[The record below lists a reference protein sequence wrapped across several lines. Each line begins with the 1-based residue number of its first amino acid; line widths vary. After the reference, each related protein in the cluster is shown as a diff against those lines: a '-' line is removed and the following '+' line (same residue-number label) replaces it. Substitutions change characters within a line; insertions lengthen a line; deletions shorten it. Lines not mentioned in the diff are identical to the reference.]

1 MKTMS
6 SDQAIK
12 LIYEAQRQLN
22 RAYETLHDVAYGQ
35 NSSFTPEETDQIRT
49 ALFHGPTETVA
60 LINAMIAKIN
70 IL

>member
-6 SDQAIK
+6 PDQAIK

-22 RAYETLHDVAYGQ
+22 KAYETLHDVAYGQ
-35 NSSFTPEETDQIRT
+35 NSFSPEETDQIRT
-49 ALFHGPTETVA
+49 ALFHGPTEAVA
-60 LINAMIAKIN
+60 LINTVIAKIN

>member
-6 SDQAIK
+6 SDRAIE

-35 NSSFTPEETDQIRT
+35 NNFTPEETDQIRT